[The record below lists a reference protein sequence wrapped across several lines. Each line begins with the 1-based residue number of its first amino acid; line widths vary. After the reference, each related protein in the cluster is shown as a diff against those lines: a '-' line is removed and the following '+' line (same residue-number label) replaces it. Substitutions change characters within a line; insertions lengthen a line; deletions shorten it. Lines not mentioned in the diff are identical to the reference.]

1 MTSAASSSAQARSL
15 GLGLDGGR
23 MVTRVSFFPSSS
35 TFRRTSSSA
44 SSSSFQAFHTKSTHG
59 STQDEDDVDRCA
71 HASAAAGGATT
82 GTGTAMSAAIALA
95 LLATPQ
101 PALAETVAVGGVASA
116 FAAYGHYAS
125 LLTIAGALAVER
137 VTVTAKPTKEQLDR
151 LVAADSIYGIAGVIL
166 LGTGYMRAK
175 YYGKGLEWNLFPP
188 FANSL
193 HNNKTN
199 STIIHTRRSHAQAG
213 NFTRTRP
220 FSG

>member
-1 MTSAASSSAQARSL
+1 
-15 GLGLDGGR
+15 
-23 MVTRVSFFPSSS
+23 
-35 TFRRTSSSA
+35 
-44 SSSSFQAFHTKSTHG
+44 
-59 STQDEDDVDRCA
+59 
-71 HASAAAGGATT
+71 
-82 GTGTAMSAAIALA
+82 MSAAIALA

-125 LLTIAGALAVER
+125 LLAIAGALAVER

>member
-1 MTSAASSSAQARSL
+1 MPK
-15 GLGLDGGR
+15 G
-23 MVTRVSFFPSSS
+23 VV
-35 TFRRTSSSA
+35 
-44 SSSSFQAFHTKSTHG
+44 
-59 STQDEDDVDRCA
+59 EI
-71 HASAAAGGATT
+71 
-82 GTGTAMSAAIALA
+82 IAPWNYPIM
-95 LLATPQ
+95 LLLTP
-101 PALAETVAVGGVASA
+101 VASA

-125 LLTIAGALAVER
+125 LFTIAGALAVER

-199 STIIHTRRSHAQAG
+199 STI
-213 NFTRTRP
+213 
-220 FSG
+220 SGLLI

>member
-1 MTSAASSSAQARSL
+1 MFKTHVSSLPFKR
-15 GLGLDGGR
+15 GR
-23 MVTRVSFFPSSS
+23 FPLA
-35 TFRRTSSSA
+35 TPVRA
-44 SSSSFQAFHTKSTHG
+44 SSSSSSSSGISQITPPSLISEG
-59 STQDEDDVDRCA
+59 PCA
-71 HASAAAGGATT
+71 HASAGGGGGGATT

-125 LLTIAGALAVER
+125 LFTIAGALAVER